1 MWWYALD
8 WLVSLALCGRVI
20 MRRRPVGVSL
30 AWISLILLTHV
41 FGVFT
46 YLLFGELRLG
56 RGRAARARRIH
67 EPYAVW
73 LRALPGRY
81 PRESDPDR
89 PEPALARMIQAGI
102 DVPVLP
108 DNALTLLST
117 TDAIFDALIADI
129 DAAQHT
135 CHLAFY
141 IWFPGGWGDR
151 VADAVER
158 AAARGVRCRVLL
170 DAIGSAAF
178 FKSPLPAR
186 LRAAG
191 VEVRAALPAKPWRFL
206 FERLDLRL
214 HRKIAALD
222 NQVAYTGSM
231 NLVDPA
237 HFKQDAGV
245 GQWIDAMARLQGPA
259 VEALSVTFVEDW
271 ELETGEVCGTLDHKP
286 KTTPQPAAGPSDV
299 QVVPSGPAGHSGLMK
314 SILLQVIYESRSELI
329 LTTPYFVPDE
339 ALVTA
344 LASAA
349 LRGVDVHLVVPAKND
364 SKLVDLASRAFE
376 GDLAES
382 GVKIHLFEGGLLH
395 TKSITADGR
404 LSLFGSLNLDPRS
417 LDLNFEITLAV
428 YDPDFTARL
437 GALQQTYIQDSR
449 PFDLAVWRARPFTTK
464 FAENTARL
472 AGPLL

>member
-1 MWWYALD
+1 
-8 WLVSLALCGRVI
+8 
-20 MRRRPVGVSL
+20 
-30 AWISLILLTHV
+30 
-41 FGVFT
+41 
-46 YLLFGELRLG
+46 
-56 RGRAARARRIH
+56 
-67 EPYAVW
+67 
-73 LRALPGRY
+73 
-81 PRESDPDR
+81 
-89 PEPALARMIQAGI
+89 
-102 DVPVLP
+102 
-108 DNALTLLST
+108 
-117 TDAIFDALIADI
+117 
-129 DAAQHT
+129 
-135 CHLAFY
+135 
-141 IWFPGGWGDR
+141 
-151 VADAVER
+151 
-158 AAARGVRCRVLL
+158 
-170 DAIGSAAF
+170 
-178 FKSPLPAR
+178 
-186 LRAAG
+186 
-191 VEVRAALPAKPWRFL
+191 
-206 FERLDLRL
+206 
-214 HRKIAALD
+214 
-222 NQVAYTGSM
+222 M

-286 KTTPQPAAGPSDV
+286 ETTPQPAAGPSDV

-437 GALQQTYIQDSR
+437 CALQQTYIQDSR
-449 PFDLAVWRARPFTTK
+449 PFDLAAWRARPFTTK